1 MSAAVAPARG
11 QAQAPPPTFLRAA
24 KLREQPVTT
33 INYVS
38 EADAGTPHPQPLRNV
53 GYLHRL
59 NLVTTQAATYATAGP
74 TGTDSANTTVGP
86 IGRVAVRANSI
97 GTIFDVAGYFVP
109 VISAVDVCY
118 NESNGGSVTPQPYAF
133 TASPGTAATTN
144 KFAYRVPISISFEN
158 WPSPLGLYQT
168 AISGNET
175 DLEVRFTAIAGAA
188 GAAPGTALYLGNQA
202 NLGGQSVGVAA
213 EQVYFDPIPQGKGQP
228 IYAFMH
234 KWTDQQ
240 YGLNAD
246 GDNDLPLNNANIYLR
261 WILFV
266 VTGGAG
272 ALAPDATHVTRIRVQ
287 YGGNIAPFDWTVD
300 QLRARM
306 ARHYGNITFPAGFYI
321 IDLIAD
327 THSERD
333 ALNASATTDLRI
345 TITTSGATYS
355 GGAYVRVASEYL
367 APFNVPANAVGL
379 QGGLS

>member
-1 MSAAVAPARG
+1 MSVAAPSRQQAAAPT
-11 QAQAPPPTFLRAA
+11 PTFLRAA
-24 KLREQPVTT
+24 KLREQPVASV
-33 INYVS
+33 NYVS
-38 EADAGTPHPQPLRNV
+38 EADAGTPHIQPLRNV

-59 NLVTTQAATYATAGP
+59 NLVTTQAMTYATAGP
-74 TGTDSANTTVGP
+74 TGTDGANTTVGP
-86 IGRVAVRANSI
+86 IGRLAVRANSV

-109 VISAVDVCY
+109 VISAIDTCY
-118 NESNGGSVTPQPYAF
+118 ENSNGGSVTPQPYAF
-133 TASPGTAATTN
+133 TASPGTTATTN
-144 KFAYRVPISISFEN
+144 KWGYRIPISIVLEN

-175 DLEVRFTAIAGAA
+175 DLEVRYTAIAGAA
-188 GAAPGTALYLGNQA
+188 GAAPGTALYLGNNG
-202 NLGGQSVGVAA
+202 NLGAQSANVAI

-240 YGLNAD
+240 YNLSAD
-246 GDNDLPLNNANIYLR
+246 NDTDLPLNNANIYLR

-266 VTGGAG
+266 VTGAAG
-272 ALAPDATHVTRIRVQ
+272 ALAPDSTHVQRIRVQ

-306 ARHYGNITFPAGFYI
+306 ARQYGNITFPAGMYI
-321 IDLIAD
+321 IDLISE
-327 THSERD
+327 THTERD
-333 ALNASATTDLRI
+333 ALNASASTDLRI
-345 TITTSGATYS
+345 TITMSGATYT
-355 GGAYVRVASEYL
+355 GGAYVRLASEYL